1 MVDNHIFPFCCIAK
15 QLIYT
20 GLPPRDG
27 KVITRAPFIEGVY
40 IVGAPIWARLF
51 AYSP

>member
-1 MVDNHIFPFCCIAK
+1 
-15 QLIYT
+15 
-20 GLPPRDG
+20 LPSRDS
-27 KVITRAPFIEGVY
+27 KVITRAPLIEGVY